1 MYLPWDLASYGVEAP
16 GYPVSRAVRASAAI
30 PFMFEPVRLKSTFG
44 VSTLAD
50 GSLLRSYPIEVFD
63 RHDGK
68 PSRWPTLGI
77 RLSSPSSER
86 APAKPVTGP
95 VSLIQ
100 SLIYT
105 TVDSTQVR
113 HVSDDADVDRSIF
126 AKPRG
131 RAMDRL
137 RPHPR
142 AAADAVRRPAT
153 RPARSGSPGSRTAR
167 RRGSP
172 TRIRSGGQIDVR

>member
-1 MYLPWDLASYGVEAP
+1 MYLPWDLASYGIDAP
-16 GYPVSRAVRASAAI
+16 GYPVARAVRASSAI
-30 PFMFEPVRLKSTFG
+30 PFMFEPVRLESEYG

-50 GSLLRSYPIEVFD
+50 GSLLRSYPIEIFD

-68 PSRWPTLGI
+68 PERWPTVGI

-95 VSLIQ
+95 ISLMQ

-113 HVSDDADVDRSIF
+113 HISDASDVDRSIF

-131 RAMDRL
+131 VSWTDFDLTPEQQQSLFEAGYAAGQKWVARFPDGPA
-137 RPHPR
+137 PR
-142 AAADAVRRPAT
+142 EPDAV
-153 RPARSGSPGSRTAR
+153 PG
-167 RRGSP
+167 
-172 TRIRSGGQIDVR
+172 GGQIDVG